1 VGSYGTLASETGSDT
16 AAGAR
21 QLGGGGALMP
31 SPETLLGVG
40 PSEMPAKGGHLTLR
54 VGVHPTPFG
63 QALLAL
69 TERGV
74 SSLVFLDPEEAP
86 LQLDAVGQTP
96 REAPPQPSP
105 ILRAARETPQPSPTR
120 RTAREAPVTLDR
132 ALGELQRAW
141 PGVPM
146 VEDPDGTAA
155 TLLSVFY
162 SGGAQRLGS
171 RRPGGRGPEDRGSG
185 GRTPLPLYV
194 RGTDFQLQVWK
205 SLLEVPPGDVTTYGG
220 LAEAVGRPGAARA
233 VGGAVA
239 ANPVAYLIPCHR
251 VVRASGDLGGYRW
264 GVERKR
270 AMLEWEK
277 AGAAGQG

>member
-1 VGSYGTLASETGSDT
+1 
-16 AAGAR
+16 
-21 QLGGGGALMP
+21 MP
-31 SPETLLGVG
+31 PPVTLLSVG
-40 PSEMPAKGGHLTLR
+40 PSEISATVGHLTLL

-63 QALLAL
+63 QALLAV
-69 TERGV
+69 TERGI
-74 SSLVFLDPEEAP
+74 SSLVFLDPEEGP
-86 LQLDAVGQTP
+86 VQLDAIGQTP

-120 RTAREAPVTLDR
+120 GTAREAPVTLDR

-251 VVRASGDLGGYRW
+251 VVRASGELGGYRW

-277 AGAAGQG
+277 AGAAGRR